1 MTAPVRRQPKR
12 VRTTPAASL
21 SRAALGYVKPGS
33 YEELRAV
40 LSSGTVRLPKKLQQ
54 VANFLWQNP
63 GDVALGT
70 VTSIA
75 DAASVQP
82 SSLVRF
88 AQALGY
94 SGFTD
99 LQEIFKAHARA
110 TWVEGRHWAGP
121 GDAISDEERLLEG
134 MITASANSLTNLREK
149 PQIESLVAVAKC
161 LAEAETIYIV
171 GSKRA
176 FSVAAYASLA
186 LLKLGV
192 RNILIDNVGSAAFEQ
207 IGCAG
212 ADDALL
218 AISFAPYNSVTP
230 DLAALAAQRG
240 ARVVAI
246 TDGADSP
253 LAPVSQTCMIITEG
267 EFGGFKSVAGAHAL
281 AMAIVLSVAQRRDE
295 I

>member
-1 MTAPVRRQPKR
+1 MSARTRRHVTIPPSGPV
-12 VRTTPAASL
+12 ASL

-40 LSSGTVRLPKKLQQ
+40 LSSGTVRLPKKLKQ

-63 GDVALGT
+63 GDMALGT

-75 DAASVQP
+75 DAAGVQP

-99 LQEIFKAHARA
+99 LQDLFKAHARA
-110 TWVEGRHWAGP
+110 TWVDGRQWSSPADG
-121 GDAISDEERLLEG
+121 ISDEERFLEG
-134 MITASANSLTNLREK
+134 MITASAASLTSLRET
-149 PQIESLVAVAKC
+149 PQIEKLVAMTQC
-161 LAEAETIYIV
+161 LVEAETIYIV

-176 FSVAAYASLA
+176 FSVAGYASLA
-186 LLKLGV
+186 LLKLGI
-192 RNILIDNVGSAAFEQ
+192 RNILIDNVGAAAFEQ
-207 IGCAG
+207 IGCSG
-212 ADDALL
+212 PRDVLL

-240 ARVVAI
+240 ASVVSI
-246 TDGADSP
+246 TDGANSP
-253 LAPVSQTCMIITEG
+253 LALISRTCIVIAEG
-267 EFGGFKSVAGAHAL
+267 EFGGFKSVAGAHAI
-281 AMAIVLSVAQRRDE
+281 AMAVVLGVAKRRGDT
-295 I
+295 